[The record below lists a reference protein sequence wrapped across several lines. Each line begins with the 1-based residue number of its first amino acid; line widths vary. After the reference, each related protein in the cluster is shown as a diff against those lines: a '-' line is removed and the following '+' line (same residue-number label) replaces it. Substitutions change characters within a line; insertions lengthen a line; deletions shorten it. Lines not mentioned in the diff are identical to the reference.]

1 MCASALAPTHSVR
14 FAPAASALEPAP
26 SALAPAASKRRRSS
40 SSTSATGCTS
50 GSASPS
56 VAREIRRLGLRVQSV
71 QSGASGRSQY
81 RRTVVGAHDTAAVT
95 FKLGC
100 ALTFVFLACALWEVF
115 LLPPN
120 KAGLTGQGAR
130 LYTLS
135 QSRRIPGYW
144 RARGISSKYTP
155 SSPPGPER
163 LIVEQCNRLGSG
175 PWPSP
180 GTEGERER
188 TLLTRHCACDA
199 REAALN

>member
-1 MCASALAPTHSVR
+1 M
-14 FAPAASALEPAP
+14 
-26 SALAPAASKRRRSS
+26 
-40 SSTSATGCTS
+40 
-50 GSASPS
+50 
-56 VAREIRRLGLRVQSV
+56 
-71 QSGASGRSQY
+71 
-81 RRTVVGAHDTAAVT
+81 
-95 FKLGC
+95 
-100 ALTFVFLACALWEVF
+100 
-115 LLPPN
+115 
-120 KAGLTGQGAR
+120 TGQGAR

-163 LIVEQCNRLGSG
+163 LIVEHCNRLGSG

-199 REAALN
+199 REEEEGTPPTTHKLGKQMWERTPQFKSHCRRVVCTDHRSAVPRLARVTAAGAPRGRRWTRARRRLLAAGESAEGAGSSALAAGANLTECVGASAEAHTSAGRDRDRAPLRSSTQLHDREP

>member
-1 MCASALAPTHSVR
+1 MPRRSLPRTPSGSRPQPAHSSPRPPRSRPLPANAGGARVQR
-14 FAPAASALEPAP
+14 RPRGAPAAAP
-26 SALAPAASKRRRSS
+26 PPPWPGKFAV
-40 SSTSATGCTS
+40 S
-50 GSASPS
+50 GS
-56 VAREIRRLGLRVQSV
+56 GYSV
-71 QSGASGRSQY
+71 QSGASGRSRY

-163 LIVEQCNRLGSG
+163 LIVEHCNRLGSG